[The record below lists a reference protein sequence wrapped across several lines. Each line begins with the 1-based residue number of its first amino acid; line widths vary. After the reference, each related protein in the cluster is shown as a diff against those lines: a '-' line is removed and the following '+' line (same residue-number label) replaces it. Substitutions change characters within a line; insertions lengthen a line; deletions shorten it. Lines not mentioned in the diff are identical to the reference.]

1 MILVLV
7 IHAIVAATI
16 FGLGKR
22 LGRHTFRLAALAP
35 ASTAVLAASAWPEA
49 VAGGAGVDEFAWA
62 PGLDLVFTFRLDGFA
77 VLFLAVIGVAGT
89 AIFWHAARY
98 FAPSARVDRFAGI
111 MTIFAGSMAGLV
123 TSDHLLALFVF
134 WELTT
139 VTSYLLIGF
148 DDHLAKAR
156 SAALHAAV
164 VTGFGG
170 LAMLAGLVILGHQS
184 GTYLLSDIVAAAAP
198 EGTAVAVAW
207 FLILLGAA
215 TKSAQFPFHGWLPG
229 AMAAPTP
236 ASAFLHSATMVKAGI
251 FLVGRLGF
259 VANDSVAWWQPAV
272 FTIGFVTMGLGGW
285 QALRQTDLKLM
296 LAHGTVSQL
305 GFMFLLIGSGSEK
318 LVYGGL
324 ALLVAHAMFKAA
336 LFMVVGTIDHEAGT
350 RELHALTGLRRSM
363 PLAFA
368 TAAVASVSMAALPLT
383 FGFAAKEAAFDG
395 LLGKSPWLVATAAAL
410 SAITVAYTGR
420 FLVGAFGPAADGVEE
435 PATAHDAGTA
445 LVASA
450 AVLAGVSLVLGFV
463 PGLMEGIVDSATS
476 TVTGATKAGKLVIWP
491 GFVAALAWSLGS
503 ATVGLTLVALPAQL
517 DSVID
522 GLGRFTRRLPTPQ
535 DVFAASIRGLLSFAD
550 RVTGIFQNG
559 SLPAYVATILVVATV
574 APTVAA
580 LTGNSPV
587 AVPKVG
593 TWSQVLLGIVI
604 TLSAAGL
611 VFVRTRFAAVI
622 LLGGVGY
629 GIAGLFVIA
638 GGPDLALTQLLVE
651 TLAIA
656 LFALVFRHLP
666 AEFPKVSAPVWRATV
681 GALAAGFVFVAG
693 LAVTAVDP
701 GTAVADRYLT
711 DTVPEAAGKNTVNT
725 ILVDFRAFDTMGE
738 IAVLAIAAIGV
749 AGLVVPVLRRR
760 AQANS
765 GAGGDGA

>member
-1 MILVLV
+1 V
-7 IHAIVAATI
+7 
-16 FGLGKR
+16 
-22 LGRHTFRLAALAP
+22 
-35 ASTAVLAASAWPEA
+35 E
-49 VAGGAGVDEFAWA
+49 EFAWA
-62 PGLDLVFTFRLDGFA
+62 PGLDLVFAFRLDGYA

-98 FAPSARVDRFAGI
+98 FSPAPRVNRFAGI

-123 TSDHLLALFVF
+123 ASDHLLALFVF

-139 VTSYLLIGF
+139 ITSYLLIGY

-170 LAMLAGLVILGHQS
+170 LAMLAGLVILGVES
-184 GTYLLSDIVAAAAP
+184 GSFLISEITAGPVPA
-198 EGTAVAVAW
+198 GGAVAVA
-207 FLILLGAA
+207 FGLVLLGAA

-259 VANDSVAWWQPAV
+259 SAAESVGWWQPAIFV
-272 FTIGFVTMGLGGW
+272 IGFITMAVGGW
-285 QALRQTDLKLM
+285 QALRQSDLKLM

-305 GFMFLLIGSGSEK
+305 GLMFLLIGSGSEK

-324 ALLVAHAMFKAA
+324 GLLLAHALFKAA

-350 RELHALTGLRRSM
+350 RELHLLSGLRTSM
-363 PLAFA
+363 PLAFI
-368 TAAVASVSMAALPLT
+368 TALVASASMAALPLT

-395 LLGKSPWLVATAAAL
+395 LVAKGTLLIGVAAAL

-420 FLVGAFGPAADGVEE
+420 FLIGAFGPPGEGVEE

-450 AVLAGVSLVLGFV
+450 AVLAGISLVLGFV
-463 PGLMEGIVDSATS
+463 PGLMADIVDSAT
-476 TVTGATKAGKLVIWP
+476 TAVTGASKAGKLVIWP
-491 GFVAALAWSLGS
+491 GLVAALGWSMASL
-503 ATVGLTLVALPAQL
+503 TVGLGLVLSPGML
-517 DSVID
+517 DRVIE
-522 GLGRFTRRLPTPQ
+522 GVRVYTRRIPTPQ
-535 DVFAASIRGLLSFAD
+535 DVFATTIRGLLGLAD
-550 RVTGIFQNG
+550 RVTGVFQHG
-559 SLPAYVATILVVATV
+559 SLPAYVATILIVATV
-574 APTVAA
+574 APTLAA
-580 LTGNSPV
+580 LV
-587 AVPKVG
+587 AETPAETPQPG
-593 TWSQVLLGIVI
+593 TPGQAILGLII
-604 TLSAAGL
+604 AISAGAL
-611 VFVRTRFAAVI
+611 VVVRTRFAAVI

-629 GIAGLFVIA
+629 GIAGLFVLA

-666 AEFPKVSAPVWRATV
+666 ARFPQVVAPVWRAAV
-681 GALAAGFVFVAG
+681 GVVVALFVLGAG
-693 LAVTAVDP
+693 LVITASEP
-701 GTAVADRYLT
+701 STAVADRYLT
-711 DTVPEAAGKNTVNT
+711 DSVPEAAGKNVVNT

-749 AGLVVPVLRRR
+749 AGLVLPVLRRR
-760 AQANS
+760 AQGRAS
-765 GAGGDGA
+765 AAGGDVA